1 MQSAFQNAVALSM
14 LRDGQSGAT
23 EQDFAAMV
31 AFADD
36 LNRAAG
42 DKLPFAARAPYASRP
57 DEPAPGLAQAQ
68 ALQNAK
74 ALSGPMIAVPA
85 PFGQDE

>member
-1 MQSAFQNAVALSM
+1 MNALFHNARM
-14 LRDGQSGAT
+14 LAMLPHSQDGAS
-23 EQDFAAMV
+23 EKDFAAMV

-36 LNRAAG
+36 LCRAAG
-42 DKLPFAARAPYASRP
+42 ETLPFEPRLPYVSRR
-57 DEPAPGLAQAQ
+57 DEPAPGLTQAQ

-85 PFGQDE
+85 PFGQGE

>member
-1 MQSAFQNAVALSM
+1 MNSTFENAIALSM
-14 LRDGQSGAT
+14 LTDGQDGAT
-23 EQDFAAMV
+23 ENDFAAMI

-36 LNRAAG
+36 LSRAAG
-42 DKLPFAARAPYASRP
+42 DAADFSARPTYFSRR
-57 DEPAPGLAQAQ
+57 DEPAQGLTQAQ

-85 PFGQDE
+85 PFGQGE

>member
-1 MQSAFQNAVALSM
+1 MNSTFENAIALSM
-14 LRDGQSGAT
+14 LADGQDGAT
-23 EQDFAAMV
+23 EKDFAAMV

-36 LNRAAG
+36 LGRAAG
-42 DKLPFAARAPYASRP
+42 DAAVFSARPPYFSRR
-57 DEPAPGLAQAQ
+57 DEPVPGLTQAQ

-74 ALSGPMIAVPA
+74 APSGPMIAVPA

>member
-1 MQSAFQNAVALSM
+1 MNAPFHNALTLAM
-14 LRDGQSGAT
+14 LTDLQDGSS
-23 EQDFAAMV
+23 EKDFAAMV

-36 LNRAAG
+36 LSRAAG
-42 DKLPFAARAPYASRP
+42 DELPFEARPPYASRR
-57 DEPAPGLAQAQ
+57 DEPSPGLTQAQ

-85 PFGQDE
+85 PFGQGE

>member
-36 LNRAAG
+36 LSRTAG
-42 DKLPFAARAPYASRP
+42 DEPPFVARPPYALRP
-57 DEPAPGLAQAQ
+57 DEPAPGLAQAEV
-68 ALQNAK
+68 LQNAK